1 MESIFETAKRQIER
15 GAALPILCHA
25 LCGGNLFPII
35 TKQSKLKPDTM
46 ETKYTSGKWSA
57 TNTNAKDGAIPIQN
71 EAGVLVAYASDNM
84 TETREETGANARLI
98 AAAPELLEALQEF
111 VDYLDSDLSE
121 AEAIL
126 KQRAE
131 TLITKAT
138 QP

>member
-1 MESIFETAKRQIER
+1 
-15 GAALPILCHA
+15 
-25 LCGGNLFPII
+25 
-35 TKQSKLKPDTM
+35 M